1 MHHYVLNILVSWY
14 CSVDSIEMSPVVGA
28 MVTSSPSVH
37 DLTVTYDYST
47 DHAPPISN
55 PPSTDRFLALF
66 PFTVSRLRTG
76 GGALVPLSCMLGGGA
91 LVPLSCILGG
101 GALVPLSYILGGG
114 ALVPLSYILG
124 GGASVPLSYIL
135 GGGASVPGDPTGLGR
150 VWSN

>member
-76 GGALVPLSCMLGGGA
+76 GWGFGPPELHIGGGA
-91 LVPLSCILGG
+91 SVPLSCILGG
-101 GALVPLSYILGGG
+101 GT
-114 ALVPLSYILG
+114 
-124 GGASVPLSYIL
+124 SVPLSCIL